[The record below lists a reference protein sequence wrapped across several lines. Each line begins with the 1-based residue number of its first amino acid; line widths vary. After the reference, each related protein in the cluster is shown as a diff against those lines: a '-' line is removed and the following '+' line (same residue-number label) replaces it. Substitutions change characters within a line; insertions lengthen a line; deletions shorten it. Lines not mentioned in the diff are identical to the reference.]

1 MSLRAAAAYLSTTPG
16 RRTADFGHRPADL
29 GPIPCHRARSYGR
42 DMTSTSS
49 KPPLAAVTDLL
60 CFVLVV
66 GGGSGLLYE
75 WLGLRIR
82 VLGFVRFL
90 APDGYEIYAYIV
102 MVVLGLIVGAAGD
115 AVFRRGRG

>member
-1 MSLRAAAAYLSTTPG
+1 
-16 RRTADFGHRPADL
+16 
-29 GPIPCHRARSYGR
+29 
-42 DMTSTSS
+42 MTSTPP
-49 KPPLAAVTDLL
+49 KPPLAAVSDLL

-66 GGGSGLLYE
+66 GGGSGLLHE
-75 WLGLRIR
+75 WLGWTLHI
-82 VLGFVRFL
+82 LGFLRFL

>member
-1 MSLRAAAAYLSTTPG
+1 
-16 RRTADFGHRPADL
+16 
-29 GPIPCHRARSYGR
+29 
-42 DMTSTSS
+42 MTSTPPNTPPN
-49 KPPLAAVTDLL
+49 PPLAAVTDVL

-75 WLGLRIR
+75 WLGFKIR

-90 APDGYEIYAYIV
+90 APGGYEIYAYIV

-115 AVFRRGRG
+115 AVFRRGKG